1 MITVNLN
8 GRALPSSLLGTILY
22 RVDVLLDGRE
32 VLPSKWSLT
41 TGSGIV
47 ASGDNVTI
55 QFTPLEAVP
64 HTLHVRA
71 VNPDGYTEEAVVAFN
86 VVLPGTGGMELG
98 VKWAKSVFTV
108 GDVLEGIVY
117 AATSEGQPARALSW
131 VLYRNNVRVSAGTSP
146 LVSYPAVDGVY
157 RVSASAYDSHGA
169 LYTADSAIAVTQNY
183 ESQSTIAPTVPDAS
197 CILLGAVYTDTVQGG
212 AGTATSLPYQL
223 ASYAQT
229 LWLLPGTTHIQFDLD
244 PLQNT
249 VDDEVVVRTLTGNW
263 AIVSYPGGLYSESVG
278 YDYRPTEL
286 IPAPADLKM
295 RFTVDAFNVHGAS
308 YAAFNFRVRVKCY
321 RNISTLW
328 RYEQCAYAIHPG
340 GEGMRQRKWALL
352 FSEVDAEVDIDS
364 DFNRYRTGRS
374 TVPYTTPI
382 VTSLPGMALSSSG
395 APIPVDATTGLV
407 YTEAN
412 RYAIYECEGYPEL
425 DAKAVAAAE
434 DMRPFTMTLEMPS
447 TPPLI
452 QRIKR
457 LGGVMGIYLS
467 NGAVA
472 EGAIITVRVQTSLA
486 SVSFAYATTQSFYAN
501 TAEDFVL
508 VGTVSIG
515 DITDFQFDFNGIVAS
530 VYADEQAV
538 VESGTL
544 PQAVPAWGPTH
555 IYTGTMYSLV
565 SFDGACYVNPTRVST
580 YDGEDIAA
588 IEPLPGDCTNPF
600 CGPVGV
606 YCYTTQCGSIETA
619 HFLQSYNY
627 PSPYMALPANPYKC
641 YSSPVF
647 VAEGTAYVDPVQGT
661 ISLGKQQS
669 ISYPDAGLCGD
680 AYIYSPCLGGEDILV
695 VYPCATA
702 THAFVENNG
711 ACYAFSSALPTGTQL
726 PGLNF
731 DAFDNWTV
739 DGRVDL
745 IGSCPV
751 RTLYDLVPGHGMYVD
766 MVGSPGTG
774 TLTSND
780 TWNLAAGTY
789 RVALDMAG
797 NQRTAGTFSVGVL
810 VGTHGTVFYETGS
823 LMPFTPFEHTFVLSS
838 PETVQLKVYQNDVTP
853 WGGILNAGNL
863 VDNIVFYEVG
873 GGTLLADDFD
883 YFQPPTFNTVVSV
896 GSVTPVLNC
905 ADVLCTGSV
914 TTGDS
919 YIYEDVETGSRVN
932 VYFDSLDLGVPHF
945 AVSAQVISE
954 GTSGLTSGRVT
965 LRFTKPRQYI
975 MSVGGTGQLRFAL
988 GLVGIPKKLILV
1000 RGGLEIEHAMTISQP
1015 TIVLNVMPGDAVY
1028 VDVGTPFGGLSKR
1041 IAGKYVAV
1049 VWVPKVTLPKLYA
1062 TATLNESGSIRA
1074 LGFCGLNNRQDYRVY
1089 TTLPADGSTADVV
1102 NPDAVV
1108 TAQGASSAELV
1119 LVRNRAFGDVLPPLP
1134 EGLAWYAGET
1144 LTQPI
1149 TFKFYA
1155 AREAYGAHGE
1165 MDVWVQTAGTFPAN
1179 FKVSDYKVLS
1189 SGTFSERVL
1198 PQVDDT
1204 SRNSLR
1210 VVGSTAGLQVPRVYT
1225 APDGEQRSIHSTL
1238 PSLVLDGKTFTLN
1251 RPDPGISFTV
1261 YTP

>member
-1 MITVNLN
+1 M
-8 GRALPSSLLGTILY
+8 LGTILY

-41 TGSGIV
+41 TSSGTV
-47 ASGDNVTI
+47 AAGDNVTI
-55 QFTPLEAVP
+55 QFTPTEAVP

-71 VNPDGYTEEAVVAFN
+71 VNLEGYTEETVVVFN

-117 AATSEGQPARALSW
+117 AATPEGQPARTLSW
-131 VLYRNNVRVSAGTSP
+131 VLYRNNVRVSSGASA

-157 RVSASAYDSHGA
+157 RLSASAYDSHGV
-169 LYTADSAIAVTQNY
+169 LYSADSAIAVTQNY
-183 ESQSTIAPTVPDAS
+183 EIQSTIAPTVPDAS
-197 CILLGAVYTDTVQGG
+197 CVLLGAVYTDTVQGDAG
-212 AGTATSLPYQL
+212 AASSLPYQL
-223 ASYAQT
+223 ASYMQE
-229 LWLLPGTTHIQFDLD
+229 LWLLPGTTHVQFDLD

-263 AIVSYPGGLYSESVG
+263 AIVGYPSGLYSESVG
-278 YDYRPTEL
+278 YDYRPAEL

-308 YAAFNFRVRVKCY
+308 YTAFNFRVRVKCY
-321 RNISTLW
+321 RNVSTLW

-340 GEGMRQRKWALL
+340 GKGMRHRKWALL

-374 TVPYTTPI
+374 TVPYTTPV

-395 APIPVDATTGLV
+395 APIPVDAATGLV

-412 RYAIYECEGYPEL
+412 RYAIYECEGFPEL

-434 DMRPFTMTLEMPS
+434 DMRPFTMTLEMPG

-457 LGGVMGIYLS
+457 LGGTMGIYLC

-472 EGAIITVRVQTSLA
+472 EGAVITVQVQTSLT
-486 SVSFAYATTQSFYAN
+486 SVPLTYTTTDSFYAN
-501 TAEDFVL
+501 TAEDYVL
-508 VGTVSIG
+508 VGTVNIA

-530 VYADEQAV
+530 VYVDESAA
-538 VESGTL
+538 VESSL
-544 PQAVPAWGPTH
+544 PSGVLPAWGPT
-555 IYTGTMYSLV
+555 YVYAGTVAALV
-565 SFDGACYVNPTRVST
+565 SFDGACYVNATRTPV
-580 YDGEDIAA
+580 YDGEDIVA
-588 IEPLPGDCTNPF
+588 IEPLFGDCTNPF

-606 YCYTTQCGSIETA
+606 YCYTTQCGSVETA

-627 PSPYMALPANPYKC
+627 PAPYMALPANPYKC
-641 YSSPVF
+641 YTNSVF

-661 ISLGKQQS
+661 ISLSKQQS
-669 ISYPDAGLCGD
+669 ISYPDAGLCGT

-695 VYPCATA
+695 VYPCDTSA
-702 THAFVENNG
+702 HAFVESNG

-731 DAFDNWTV
+731 DSFVNWTV

-751 RTLYDLVPGHGMYVD
+751 FSLYDLVPGHGMYVD

-797 NQRTAGTFSVGVL
+797 NQRTAGTFSLGVM

-823 LMPFTPFEHTFVLSS
+823 LMPFTRFEHTVILTS
-838 PETVQLKVYQNDVTP
+838 PEAVQLKVYQNDVTP

-863 VDNIVFYEVG
+863 LDNIVFYEVG
-873 GGTLLADDFD
+873 GGTLLADDFN

-896 GSVTPVLNC
+896 GSVTPVLDC
-905 ADVLCTGSV
+905 ADILCTGSTV
-914 TTGDS
+914 TGDS
-919 YIYEDVETGSRVN
+919 YVYEDAETGSRVN

-945 AVSAQVISE
+945 AVSQQVISE
-954 GTSGLTSGRVT
+954 GTAGLTSGRATVH
-965 LRFTKPRQYI
+965 FTKPRQYV
-975 MSVGGTGQLRFAL
+975 MTVGGTGQLRFVL
-988 GLVGIPKKLILV
+988 GLVGLPKKLIVLRSGV
-1000 RGGLEIEHAMTISQP
+1000 ETAHSMSVSQQS
-1015 TIVLNVMPGDAVY
+1015 IVLSVLPGDAIY
-1028 VDVGTPFGGLSKR
+1028 VDVGTPFGGMSKR
-1041 IAGKYVAV
+1041 IAGKYVAII
-1049 VWVPKVTLPKLYA
+1049 WVPKVTLPRLYA
-1062 TATLNESGSIRA
+1062 TAALTESGSIRA
-1074 LGFCGLNNRQDYRVY
+1074 LGFCGLTNRQDYHVFSS
-1089 TTLPADGSTADVV
+1089 LPTDNSTADVV
-1102 NPDAVV
+1102 NPDSIV

-1119 LVRNRAFGDVLPPLP
+1119 LLRNRTSGDVLPPLP

-1144 LTQPI
+1144 LAQPI

-1179 FKVSDYKVLS
+1179 LKVSAYKVLS

-1210 VVGSTAGLQVPRVYT
+1210 VVDSTAGLQVPRVYT

-1238 PSLVLDGKTFTLN
+1238 PSLVMDGKTFTL
-1251 RPDPGISFTV
+1251 RRLDPGVSFTV